1 MNLNV
6 INHVFAGTFSYFH
19 TIPILRKGFT
29 NRQIFGSDEAAQ
41 SKSLIETPNR
51 KGIALMAD
59 GRNRLLI
66 NTDGRFRLHKKTD
79 GKIRILK
86 KEDGGIRLLKKND
99 RKIHILHDED
109 GGIRLDKKNNRKICI
124 LDGRIRL
131 LKRTDEKS
139 LPLEM
144 ANVIYNLPIQADKG
158 KVYTQIR
165 QED

>member
-6 INHVFAGTFSYFH
+6 INHVFAGTFPYFH
-19 TIPILRKGFT
+19 TIPILRKGST

-66 NTDGRFRLHKKTD
+66 NTDGRFRLHEKTD

-86 KEDGGIRLLKKND
+86 KEDGGIRLLTRTKLRSCEAIMTLNV
-99 RKIHILHDED
+99 KID
-109 GGIRLDKKNNRKICI
+109 
-124 LDGRIRL
+124 
-131 LKRTDEKS
+131 
-139 LPLEM
+139 
-144 ANVIYNLPIQADKG
+144 
-158 KVYTQIR
+158 
-165 QED
+165 

>member
-1 MNLNV
+1 
-6 INHVFAGTFSYFH
+6 
-19 TIPILRKGFT
+19 
-29 NRQIFGSDEAAQ
+29 
-41 SKSLIETPNR
+41 
-51 KGIALMAD
+51 MAD
-59 GRNRLLI
+59 GRIRLLI
-66 NTDGRFRLHKKTD
+66 HTDGRFRLHEKTN
-79 GKIRILK
+79 GKIRILN
-86 KEDGGIRLLKKND
+86 KEDRGIRLLKQNNG
-99 RKIHILHDED
+99 KIHIIKIED

-139 LPLEM
+139 PPLEL